1 VTGRRFIRRL
11 LTKWVK
17 RYLGF
22 QGYFD
27 LYNIP
32 FQYIDRYD
40 FTEKRSPLQPGGMN
54 QGENIFDELAAL
66 KIPYHVNDSTKPESE
81 TKDELLRTIAE

>member
-1 VTGRRFIRRL
+1 
-11 LTKWVK
+11 VK

-32 FQYIDRYD
+32 FRYIDRYD
-40 FTEKRSPLQPGGMN
+40 FTPK
-54 QGENIFDELAAL
+54 GENIFDELAAL
-66 KIPYHVNDSTKPESE
+66 KIPYYVNDPTKPESE